1 MENHHKRIV
10 VCSENE
16 ELAMYMLQK
25 RQEMAEKPKGIS
37 ENIDTTLSKAYYNVC
52 DAKNP
57 IKTLKD
63 LSQIKYEFS
72 LQFCLY

>member
-1 MENHHKRIV
+1 MENQRRV
-10 VCSENE
+10 VCLENE

-25 RQEMAEKPKGIS
+25 RHEMAEKPKGLS
-37 ENIDTTLSKAYYNVC
+37 ENIEMTLSKAYNNIC

-63 LSQIKYEFS
+63 LSLIKYV
-72 LQFCLY
+72 